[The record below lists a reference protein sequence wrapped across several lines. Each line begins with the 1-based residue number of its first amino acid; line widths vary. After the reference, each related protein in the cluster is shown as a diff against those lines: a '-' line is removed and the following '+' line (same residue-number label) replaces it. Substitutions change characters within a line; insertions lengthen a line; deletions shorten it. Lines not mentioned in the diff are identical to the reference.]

1 MTRQYS
7 ADWRTITMNVDE
19 EQFTTKAEVER
30 VAREHT
36 ADNEDVI
43 AVIYH
48 NDRLKS
54 VVLWGQVFDIR

>member
-1 MTRQYS
+1 MTGQYS
-7 ADWRTITMNVDE
+7 ADWRTITINEDE

-36 ADNEDVI
+36 AEHEDVI